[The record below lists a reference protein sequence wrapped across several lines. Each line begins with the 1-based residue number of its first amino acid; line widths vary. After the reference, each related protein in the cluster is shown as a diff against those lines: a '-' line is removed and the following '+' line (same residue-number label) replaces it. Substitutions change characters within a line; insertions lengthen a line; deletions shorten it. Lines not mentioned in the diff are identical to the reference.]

1 MTPGVPGRRD
11 GGADGGQASVELAL
25 ALPLVAVL
33 LLAIVQVG
41 LVVRDQV
48 LLTHAAREAARTAA
62 VDPDVA
68 AVVAA
73 ARAGGGLEPARLSV
87 QVVGRG
93 ATGSRVRVRL
103 TYSEPTDVPLVGSFV
118 GDLELHAEATMR
130 VE

>member
-1 MTPGVPGRRD
+1 MTREVPGRRD

-48 LLTHAAREAARTAA
+48 LLTHAAREAARVAA
-62 VDPDVA
+62 VDPDEA

-73 ARAGGGLEPARLSV
+73 ARAGGGLDPARLSV
-87 QVVGRG
+87 DIGARG
-93 ATGSRVRVRL
+93 AAGSRVRVRL
-103 TYSEPTDVPLVGSFV
+103 TYTEPTDVPLVGSFV